1 MIISERIQKST
12 DKMEQINLL
21 TNGKN
26 PSVSLFCFMV
36 THLTL
41 HTHTPIFAH
50 VIGTVL
56 NDDLNC
62 DGAVNLHI
70 TFLVLCYVLVA
81 ITFALILILF
91 AADKEIRARRKLK
104 HYFTHSGKDLEGDK
118 VCSLCACVLTD

>member
-1 MIISERIQKST
+1 MVNTLQWLHISPYT
-12 DKMEQINLL
+12 
-21 TNGKN
+21 
-26 PSVSLFCFMV
+26 
-36 THLTL
+36 
-41 HTHTPIFAH
+41 HTHIFAH